1 MTTNTEELL
10 RKLLDKIADI
20 YDLEFAE
27 EFTEIFKALVT
38 RIKDTSKRYWDLV
51 KKLAVI
57 EKERDELRRKL
68 DMERK
73 KVDILESIHDEHV
86 KELYELRGAPG
97 QE

>member
-1 MTTNTEELL
+1 M
-10 RKLLDKIADI
+10 
-20 YDLEFAE
+20 
-27 EFTEIFKALVT
+27 
-38 RIKDTSKRYWDLV
+38 

-57 EKERDELRRKL
+57 EKERDELRRKP

-86 KELYELRGAPG
+86 KEFYELRGAPG